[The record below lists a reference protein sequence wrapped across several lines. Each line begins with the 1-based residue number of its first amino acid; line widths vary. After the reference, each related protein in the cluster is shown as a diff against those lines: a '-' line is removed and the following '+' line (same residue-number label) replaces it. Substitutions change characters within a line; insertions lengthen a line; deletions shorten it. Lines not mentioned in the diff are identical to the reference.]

1 MAYVILCEEPDCI
14 PYVLADGGATLEDA
28 QGIMVR
34 RAEEYIDEQAEVA
47 VEAGAEPGELVME
60 LNESETIM
68 HIYPVVEGQRRANV
82 LTMTLSAVEI
92 HG

>member
-1 MAYVILCEEPDCI
+1 MAYVILCEEPDCT
-14 PYVLADGGATLEDA
+14 PYVLADGGATLEVA

-47 VEAGAEPGELVME
+47 AEAGAEPGELVME
-60 LNESETIM
+60 LDESETIM